1 MTAVR
6 RPPPE
11 DRVGAEPTDVEL
23 VQALA
28 HDRDAALGAL
38 YDRHAGL
45 VYGIA
50 RSMLTNR
57 DDADDLTQEVFL
69 ALCSR
74 GDYDP
79 ARGTV
84 AAYLVTL
91 TRSRALDRLRARG
104 SRRRFMDRWQQS
116 QVTAPAPFTPYE
128 ELALRQSSGR
138 VRDVLAELSPQQRQV
153 LELAYY
159 RDLTQPEIAAE
170 LALPLGTVKTHARR
184 GLQTMRRLL
193 EDLLP

>member
-1 MTAVR
+1 MSPDQQPSEDPTA
-6 RPPPE
+6 PS
-11 DRVGAEPTDVEL
+11 DAAL
-23 VQALA
+23 VAALA
-28 HDRDAALGAL
+28 HDRDAALAAL

-50 RSMLTNR
+50 CAMLTNR

-69 ALCSR
+69 ALCTR

-104 SRRRFMDRWQQS
+104 SKRRFLERWQRS
-116 QVTAPAPFTPYE
+116 QVTAPAPFTPHE
-128 ELALRQSSGR
+128 ELALRQASGR
-138 VRDVLAELSPQQRQV
+138 VRSALAELSPAQRQV

-159 RDLTQPEIAAE
+159 RDLTQPEIAEE

-184 GLQTMRRLL
+184 GLQTMRRVLQ
-193 EDLLP
+193 DLLP